1 MNVSR
6 MDWLSTNAGIT
17 ITVWSQAIGGG
28 FSPIRQ
34 YASNS
39 KTKIDHAANQGEVS
53 PLLQQFEKHILYF
66 SYVSLLT
73 SDIIVG
79 LQKGSKWLNDTF

>member
-6 MDWLSTNAGIT
+6 MGWLSTNAGIT
-17 ITVWSQAIGGG
+17 VTVWSQAIRGG

-39 KTKIDHAANQGEVS
+39 KTKIDHAAN
-53 PLLQQFEKHILYF
+53 
-66 SYVSLLT
+66 
-73 SDIIVG
+73 
-79 LQKGSKWLNDTF
+79 

>member
-6 MDWLSTNAGIT
+6 MDWLSTNGIT
-17 ITVWSQAIGGG
+17 IAVWSQAIRGG

-39 KTKIDHAANQGEVS
+39 KTKIDHAAN
-53 PLLQQFEKHILYF
+53 
-66 SYVSLLT
+66 
-73 SDIIVG
+73 
-79 LQKGSKWLNDTF
+79 